1 MRRELKNSL
10 LGLFLVSGLAA
21 CSENP
26 VDPTAGT
33 EGTNTNSVAEPS
45 ITAPFEV
52 QVAADETTAEV
63 VTEDVALSMSSP
75 TEVAP
80 SEGDGSPFAE
90 ARLKFAAARAAYR
103 LGDEEAAKALA
114 LEARLILAEALIES
128 RGEEGLEALFARVEH
143 LIDRIQE
150 ADDEFEQLDRLED
163 KLEELV
169 EEARVLQTGGD
180 LVGAAERLLLGL
192 QITDVVRHRHRD
204 FRLDPVTVVR
214 LSIARAM
221 EALELAEGLIGD
233 DPTFKQQRVLFH
245 VGELIRRAVF
255 AADHEA
261 YRRAVVLARRAE
273 SRALLA
279 VLECERP
286 SEEDVQILLELA
298 ESQIAEAEA
307 AIGDDPTPAQQAIL
321 TRAKRLKAVGE
332 ELIAN
337 GVWRG
342 VALFWRSAVIAGVL
356 F

>member
-1 MRRELKNSL
+1 MQRELRNSL
-10 LGLFLVSGLAA
+10 LGLLLVGGLAA

-33 EGTNTNSVAEPS
+33 PGTNTGAVAEPS
-45 ITAPFEV
+45 IVAPFEV

-63 VTEDVALSMSSP
+63 VTEDVALSLSSP
-75 TEVAP
+75 TQAAP
-80 SEGDGSPFAE
+80 SEGAGTPFAE

-103 LGDEEAAKALA
+103 LGDEEAARALA
-114 LEARLILAEALIES
+114 LEARLILAAALIDH
-128 RGEEGLEALFARVEH
+128 RGEEGLDALFARVEH

-150 ADDEFEQLDRLED
+150 ADDEFAQLDRLED

-169 EEARVLQTGGD
+169 EQARALQAEGD

-204 FRLDPVTVVR
+204 FRLEPATVAR
-214 LSIARAM
+214 FSIARAV
-221 EALELAEGLIGD
+221 EALELARGLIGD
-233 DPTFKQQRVLFH
+233 APTFKQERVLFH
-245 VGELIRRAVF
+245 VEELIRRAVF
-255 AADHEA
+255 AAEHEA

-286 SEEDVQILLELA
+286 SEEDVRILLDLA
-298 ESQIAEAEA
+298 DSQIAEAEA
-307 AIGDDPTPAQQAIL
+307 AIGEDPTPAQQAIL
-321 TRAKRLKAVGE
+321 TRARRLKAVGQ

-342 VALFWRSAVIAGVL
+342 VALFWHSAVTAGVL